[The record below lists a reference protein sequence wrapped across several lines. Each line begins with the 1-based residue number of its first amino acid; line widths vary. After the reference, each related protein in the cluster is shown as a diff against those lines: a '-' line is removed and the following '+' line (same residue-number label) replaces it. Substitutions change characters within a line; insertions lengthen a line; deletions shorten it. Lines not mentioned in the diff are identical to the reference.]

1 MIEYIDQQINH
12 LAWQLSGKTADIT
25 GAGNFGEHLI
35 SGSKDCVSIWQFL
48 DSPESNIYDK
58 LPIAEVACEKT
69 SASVCKVQ
77 LIGHVAF
84 STLIDGTVQLHEL
97 VTEPNNRKFLKLISS
112 TSKLHG
118 AYRCNDMLFCAQT
131 NSVITCG
138 NDGALSSFN
147 IDHPQKFTSKQ
158 VSQSS
163 LKCMDLVTP
172 NEVICGTL
180 NGCLKHYDLRSYDCI
195 GSYANQTLSTLMC
208 LQRNPN
214 VNHLATGG
222 NDEGSI
228 IIFDLRNPNAALAQ
242 ISAHSGAIT
251 HVRYRPRDS
260 YVLYSSSCD
269 GELFRWNLH
278 AEFGFTQANHIPK
291 KVESIG
297 CTSDPMSITS
307 FDVNH
312 LGDLV
317 YTADHG
323 ALFYH
328 KLKEFGI

>member
-1 MIEYIDQQINH
+1 MIEYIDQHINH
-12 LAWQLSGKTADIT
+12 IAWQLSAKTADTT
-25 GAGNFGEHLI
+25 GVDNFGEHLI
-35 SGSKDCVSIWQFL
+35 SGSKDCISIWQFL
-48 DSPESNIYDK
+48 DSPAIYDQ

-69 SASVCKVQ
+69 TAPACKVQ
-77 LIGHVAF
+77 LVGHVAF
-84 STLIDGTVQLHEL
+84 SALTNGTVQLHEL
-97 VTEPNNRKFLKLISS
+97 VGEQNNSKYLKLIST

-118 AYRCNDMLFCAQT
+118 NYRCNDMLFCAQT

-147 IDHPQKFTSKQ
+147 IDHPQKSTTKH
-158 VSQSS
+158 VAQSS

-180 NGCLKHYDLRSYDCI
+180 NGCLKHYDLRTHDCI
-195 GSYANQTLSTLMC
+195 GSYANQTLSALMC

-228 IIFDLRNPNAALAQ
+228 IMFDLRNPNTALAQ

-260 YVLYSSSCD
+260 YILYSSSCD

-278 AEFGFTQANHIPK
+278 AEFTNANHIPK

-297 CTSDPMSITS
+297 FTSDPMSITS

-312 LGDLV
+312 IGDLV

>member
-1 MIEYIDQQINH
+1 MVEYIDQQINH

-25 GAGNFGEHLI
+25 SADNFGEHLI

-48 DSPESNIYDK
+48 DSPGTIYDQ

-69 SASVCKVQ
+69 PSSVCKVQ

-84 STLIDGTVQLHEL
+84 STLVNGTVQLHEL
-97 VTEPNNRKFLKLISS
+97 VTEPNSSKFLKPISS
-112 TSKLHG
+112 TSNLHG
-118 AYRCNDMLFCAQT
+118 NYRCNDMLFCAQT

-138 NDGALSSFN
+138 NDGALSRFN
-147 IDHPQKFTSKQ
+147 IEQPRKITSKQ

-163 LKCMDLVTP
+163 LKCMDLVNP

-180 NGCLKHYDLRSYDCI
+180 NGCLKQYDLRSYECI
-195 GSYANQTLSTLMC
+195 GSYANQTLSTLIC

-228 IIFDLRNPNAALAQ
+228 IIFDLRNKNTALAQ

-251 HVRYRPRDS
+251 QVRYRPRDP

-269 GELFRWNLH
+269 GELFRWNLQ
-278 AEFGFTQANHIPK
+278 AEFTTANHIPK

-297 CTSDPMSITS
+297 CISDPMSITS

-312 LGDLV
+312 IGDLV

-323 ALFYH
+323 AIYYH
-328 KLKEFGI
+328 KLKEYGI